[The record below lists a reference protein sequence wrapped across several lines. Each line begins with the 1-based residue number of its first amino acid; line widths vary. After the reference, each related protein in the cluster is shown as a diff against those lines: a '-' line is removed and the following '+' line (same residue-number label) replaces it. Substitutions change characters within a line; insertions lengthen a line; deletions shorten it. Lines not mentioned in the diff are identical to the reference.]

1 MYCKTLLYF
10 VGYRYIFISIRRNF
24 VSNNQL
30 LLQECINQEFQDNSN
45 FSSESEFFEFFAT
58 AQTLK
63 NYNLSDEEIVSGL
76 TGGTLDGGCD
86 AIYTFLNGDLIKQ
99 DQVATISAPKGSTLS
114 FLIFQ
119 AKNTTSFNE
128 DAIMKWKVTSNNLF
142 DMNNPITDYADRYNE
157 QVRESFGMFRDIMT
171 KLVRSQIK
179 VQIAYYYVT
188 RADEIHPNVMSQA
201 DELIK
206 NIKHIYP
213 NANIEVQFI
222 TADRLME
229 LYNTDG
235 EVSIN
240 ISLADQPIGLGN
252 KVDYVALVKLP
263 TYYKFITDDNG
274 IIRKSFFEANV
285 RDYQGNNS
293 VNSAIANSLLNKG
306 AEDFWWL
313 NNGVTILADSITHVN
328 NRELLLV
335 NPEIVNGLQ
344 TSTEIYKYFAANP
357 ELINSD
363 DRNLLIRFIV
373 PENEQSRDNIIYS
386 TNNQTSISKSSLR
399 VTDPI
404 HLQIELYFK
413 SRGLYYDRRKNYYKN
428 QRKKA
433 SEIVS
438 VSFLAQCL
446 ISLILRKPDF
456 ARARPSTLLTDDETY
471 AKLYE
476 NTQDLEAYYK
486 SALIGKKI
494 QAFLVDSAI
503 DSVIRND
510 IIFYVLYA
518 SIAKIL
524 NKKEI
529 TFSDL
534 HNLDD
539 NLITYDIMNEV
550 KDKIYLKYEELGNNS
565 RVAKNPSFITE
576 VYKLLGFD

>member
-1 MYCKTLLYF
+1 M
-10 VGYRYIFISIRRNF
+10 
-24 VSNNQL
+24 SNNQL
-30 LLQECINQEFQDNSN
+30 LLQECIKQEFTENSN
-45 FSSESEFFEFFAT
+45 FASENEFFEFFAT

-76 TGGTLDGGCD
+76 TGGSLDGGCD

-99 DQVATISAPKGSTLS
+99 DQIENISAAKGSTLS
-114 FLIFQ
+114 FFIFQ
-119 AKNTTSFNE
+119 VKNTTSFNE
-128 DAIMKWKVTSNNLF
+128 DALMKWKVTSNNLF
-142 DMNNPITDYADRYNE
+142 DMNNPITDYTDRYNE
-157 QVRESFGMFRDIMT
+157 QIREAFGMFRDIMT

-179 VQIAYYYVT
+179 VQIVYYYVT
-188 RADEIHPNVMSQA
+188 RADEIHPNVKSQA

-206 NIKHIYP
+206 SIKHIYP
-213 NANIEVQFI
+213 NANVEVQFI
-222 TADRLME
+222 DADRLME
-229 LYNTDG
+229 LYNTDC

-263 TYYKFITDDNG
+263 TYYKFITDDKG
-274 IIRKSFFEANV
+274 VLRKSFFEANV
-285 RDYQGNNS
+285 RDYQGHNS

-313 NNGVTILADSITHVN
+313 NNGVTILADNISHIN
-328 NRELLLV
+328 NRELLLI

-344 TSTEIYKYFAANP
+344 TSTEIYKYFTANP
-357 ELINSD
+357 ELIETDN
-363 DRNLLIRFIV
+363 RNLLIRFIV
-373 PENEQSRDNIIYS
+373 PENEESRDNIIYS
-386 TNNQTSISKSSLR
+386 TNNQTAISKSSLR
-399 VTDPI
+399 VTDAI

-428 QRKKA
+428 QRKKV

-471 AKLYE
+471 ATLYE
-476 NTQDLEAYYK
+476 ETQDLEAYYK
-486 SALIGKKI
+486 AALIGKRI
-494 QAFLVDSAI
+494 QAFLVNSAI

-510 IIFYVLYA
+510 IIFYILYA
-518 SIAKIL
+518 SIAKVL
-524 NKKEI
+524 KKKEI
-529 TFSDL
+529 TFKDL

-539 NLITYDIMNEV
+539 KLITLDIMNEV
-550 KDKIYLKYEELGNNS
+550 KDKIYSKYKELGNNS
-565 RVAKNPSFITE
+565 RVAKNPMFIKE
-576 VYKLLGFD
+576 VYKLLKFE